1 MLSVSKNKKFYLHLA
16 AIPVVIKMAEH
27 FSKKKNIYGIFIIIN
42 HRSAHP
48 SHHIPPTASTHF

>member
-27 FSKKKNIYGIFIIIN
+27 FSKKKKTYMVFLL
-42 HRSAHP
+42 
-48 SHHIPPTASTHF
+48 